1 MKKIVAD
8 FYREVSPPDQL
19 SSYTQGTPVGR
30 SDNPDGESSQSSLPN
45 GDSARNIGRPSPD
58 SPNLK
63 YRNLDR
69 AESNGRTPAEIQ
81 DLGYV
86 QDSGSGSARV
96 IPYNSGFANNSSAL
110 RKAGGAKR
118 KNVPV
123 NEKLWAEIQALAKGD
138 SSKPVTR
145 GKESVNPVNEGKGF
159 TIFPSAYANGWALAQ
174 YKRLGGKWKKEGSEF
189 KMPRKWDKDYCEE
202 KPCSEMR
209 KASDQA
215 IDLQRELESEYDGLT
230 LTLSDY
236 LKGDEYYQDIVQ
248 LHAIH
253 FPKEMRKQGLGSQ
266 VMFDIAVWADKNNK
280 IISLT
285 PSKDFGATSVSRL
298 RKFYGQFGFKRNLG
312 RNKDYRTSDAM
323 IRYPKTRKASDY
335 KTPRKWDKEH
345 CVSKP
350 CDEMGFSEKA
360 SCRPYKNCY
369 SKTGASPIRID
380 RAPLLART
388 KLAWDKVV
396 SYAEKAQEQGKATI
410 SKVIKPVPAFELPH
424 LEIGGQKV
432 DLYVVV
438 KKSSDLVKGEFN
450 RSDNSITINIRD
462 YSSSI
467 LNTLAQ
473 RYFDFEG
480 DFKKSFLSTLSH
492 EVTHAYERILYTL
505 SGGGGNPNDLV
516 SFKRYINSP
525 SEVKAHLQQ
534 VAFEAEEYLVAKH
547 SLTREAI
554 RDHFREALSHRG
566 SKWNEISH
574 LLTLRNKKYMERATL
589 THLLERADIG
599 MRSASEKE
607 AGLITPPQD
616 LLDEVAEIAQGGL
629 AEHLFFLRTLSP
641 YTEEEIELL
650 DSFSE
655 GFSYLPKGIK
665 RGEEELEDIQ
675 LLIMNTKNF
684 LKSLEKKAEAQHL
697 PLIKEAQKEV
707 SSYDPLSVLELFE
720 VYEDSV
726 KRVSNIFFRIH
737 AEASSNTKGLI
748 LESSEVDYERAL
760 KKNSHRPK
768 SSRGG
773 YNWRVNHPFLSIPL
787 YVELKW
793 GQGLKAD
800 GSYMFGN
807 KAHVITIYF
816 DLAKSLWVSHDL
828 KKVRNVARH
837 ELVHLMQKE
846 IALKANLIK
855 PSVYGIEYMDTGM
868 PRKKYDT
875 EYRQP
880 NMFNA
885 KEVKE
890 KEEQLKSLREQYR
903 REGFD
908 PRSISIH
915 ALDDIEFYTRLLDEI
930 MDFRDNFGSRPDNKS
945 VQRFISLSQFFRSL
959 KRYKPRNWKKA
970 VGLFYEAVNKENFR

>member
-1 MKKIVAD
+1 MKKIAD

-30 SDNPDGESSQSSLPN
+30 SDNPDGESSHSSLPN

-69 AESNGRTPAEIQ
+69 ADSYGRTPAESQ

-96 IPYNSGFANNSSAL
+96 IPYNSGFTNNSSAL

-123 NEKLWAEIQALAKGD
+123 NEKLWAEIQALAKGE

-145 GKESVNPVNEGKGF
+145 GKESVNPVNDGKGF

-202 KPCSEMR
+202 
-209 KASDQA
+209 
-215 IDLQRELESEYDGLT
+215 
-230 LTLSDY
+230 
-236 LKGDEYYQDIVQ
+236 
-248 LHAIH
+248 
-253 FPKEMRKQGLGSQ
+253 
-266 VMFDIAVWADKNNK
+266 
-280 IISLT
+280 
-285 PSKDFGATSVSRL
+285 
-298 RKFYGQFGFKRNLG
+298 
-312 RNKDYRTSDAM
+312 
-323 IRYPKTRKASDY
+323 
-335 KTPRKWDKEH
+335 
-345 CVSKP
+345 KP

-410 SKVIKPVPAFELPH
+410 SKVIKPVPAFELPP
-424 LEIGGQKV
+424 LEIGGQEV

-438 KKSSDLVKGEFN
+438 KKNSDLVKGEFN

-462 YSSSI
+462 YSTAI
-467 LNTLAQ
+467 LNALAKK
-473 RYFDFEG
+473 YADFEG

-492 EVTHAYERILYTL
+492 EVTHAYDRILYTL
-505 SGGGGNPNDLV
+505 SGGGGHPNDLV
-516 SFKRYINSP
+516 SFKKYINSP

-534 VAFEAEEYLVAKH
+534 VALEAEEYLVAKH

-554 RDHFREALSHRG
+554 RDHFRGALSHRG

-574 LLTLRNKKYMERATL
+574 LLTPRNKKYMERATL
-589 THLLERADIG
+589 THLLERADMG

-616 LLDEVAEIAQGGL
+616 LLDEVTEIAQGGL
-629 AEHLFFLRTLSP
+629 AEHLFFLRTLST
-641 YTEEEIELL
+641 YTEEEVELL
-650 DSFSE
+650 ESFSD

-675 LLIMNTKNF
+675 LLIMNAKNF
-684 LKSLEKKAEAQHL
+684 LKRLEKKAEARHL

-720 VYEDSV
+720 VYKDSV
-726 KRVSNIFFRIH
+726 KKVSKIFFRIH
-737 AEASSNTKGLI
+737 AEASSNMKGLI
-748 LESSEVDYERAL
+748 LESSEADYEQAF

-768 SSRGG
+768 LFKGG
-773 YNWRVNHPFLSIPL
+773 YKWRVTHPFLSLPL
-787 YVELKW
+787 YVEVEWK
-793 GQGLKAD
+793 QGLRAD
-800 GSYMFGN
+800 GSYLFGD

-816 DLAKSLWVSHDL
+816 DLAKPFWASHDL
-828 KKVRNVARH
+828 KRVRKLVRH

-846 IALKANLIK
+846 IALKANLIN
-855 PSVYGIEYMDTGM
+855 PSSYVREYMDTGL
-868 PRKKYDT
+868 PRKKYDS

-880 NMFNA
+880 NIFDSRDL
-885 KEVKE
+885 EE
-890 KEEQLKSLREQYR
+890 KEEQLKSLRDQYR
-903 REGFD
+903 REGFN
-908 PRSISIH
+908 PSVISLH

-945 VQRFISLSQFFRSL
+945 VQRFIRLSQFFQSL

-970 VGLFYEAVNKENFR
+970 VGLFYEAVNKENL